1 MLTSNAEIRHC
12 GDAGRTTA
20 WEAKV
25 RGADPQAG
33 PGAGASGCHMRTMS
47 RAVQPAPHERTLES
61 GAFRT
66 HGQWFCFP
74 FFHVD

>member
-1 MLTSNAEIRHC
+1 
-12 GDAGRTTA
+12 
-20 WEAKV
+20 
-25 RGADPQAG
+25 
-33 PGAGASGCHMRTMS
+33 
-47 RAVQPAPHERTLES
+47 VQPAPHERTLES